1 MQITLTDHAVIFN
14 QRAYVVYLQ
23 NKRRKGADRYV
34 HRRFELKA
42 LKRTLNQKLCKLMK
56 VFTTPPL
63 HPEAPYL
70 MDPAD
75 QDYVYK
81 NKTGKPMRKKKGPPK
96 PCTECGC
103 VGAHPADSTC
113 SLKRMC
119 LHVCISDMYV

>member
-1 MQITLTDHAVIFN
+1 MLIVTLLRDIGPQYDEHIYSRMQITLTDHAVIFN

-23 NKRRKGADRYV
+23 KKRRKGADRYV

-75 QDYVYK
+75 
-81 NKTGKPMRKKKGPPK
+81 
-96 PCTECGC
+96 
-103 VGAHPADSTC
+103 
-113 SLKRMC
+113 
-119 LHVCISDMYV
+119 